1 MSLFFC
7 CCCCCCCCT
16 VNFYLLWILPFVCSD
31 RWNILDLIT
40 LIIYFATFVLR
51 MVTLAVS
58 ESVTNNRSLVIAG
71 YFYGLNTMFLTLRAF
86 GHVMETTKQIGTI
99 QIALFHILSD
109 LVTIFWQFIAT
120 ILAFSIAITKV
131 YVAEK
136 SFISEDNGKELWVD
150 RPLLGQTSSKSF
162 ICIEFTRF
170 VRKICWQSLPYS
182 NFFLPWTCRF
192 RCRWPQNRQC
202 C

>member
-1 MSLFFC
+1 MIGSKHTLSLGHCPFNYKKSVFSLFVSW
-7 CCCCCCCCT
+7 T
-16 VNFYLLWILPFVCSD
+16 VNFYLCCIFAFVCSD

-40 LIIYFATFVLR
+40 LIIYFATFALR

-58 ESVTNNRSLVIAG
+58 ESVTDNRSLVIAG
-71 YFYGLNTMFLTLRAF
+71 YFYGINTMFLTLRTI
-86 GHVMETTKQIGTI
+86 GHVMETTKQIGPI

-136 SFISEDNGKELWVD
+136 SFISEDNGKEL
-150 RPLLGQTSSKSF
+150 
-162 ICIEFTRF
+162 
-170 VRKICWQSLPYS
+170 
-182 NFFLPWTCRF
+182 
-192 RCRWPQNRQC
+192 
-202 C
+202 